1 MVRLF
6 GLKAMR
12 SPIENFLQITF
23 IRSITSAAILQPK
36 SYWLILYKIVLLT
49 GAGQGHFLLCRTKL
63 LPKAYPEL
71 IPFVNPGKSYNFS
84 RKLSQLLPLTAQPFG
99 GLVSGDTGDL
109 AGTLHE
115 SQSLASQRNC
125 VRPGI
130 AATTWPTASSP
141 AFSRA

>member
-1 MVRLF
+1 VNITSAAGPSEAALARMVRLF

-84 RKLSQLLPLTAQPFG
+84 RKLSQLLPLTAQPSG
-99 GLVSGDTGDL
+99 GLVSGI
-109 AGTLHE
+109 
-115 SQSLASQRNC
+115 
-125 VRPGI
+125 PGI
-130 AATTWPTASSP
+130 WPGRHTSP
-141 AFSRA
+141 NR